1 MDNEAVLNQLT
12 ALYEKQK
19 QLAKSAGQRKGQK
32 PQQKATRAELINQFS
47 FHAAAQI
54 PPSHSVVRQTVI
66 GYAYPPCTVPLAD
79 LEPIT
84 INELELETVHRGRV
98 LVVRTLGYPSRIQ
111 AVQNAIE
118 DSEGSVDRLAVY
130 NFDMRLRPEQI
141 LPKGQLLAVKEPY
154 YKVTADG
161 APMVRVDHPSDFVIL
176 RPEDSAIPL
185 QLRPKLL
192 ELVDSPSAWKAKG
205 NAAFKARDYR
215 GAIELYSN
223 GIEFDQTNPT
233 CHQEKE
239 GSTHLLQ
246 LDMYRNRAQANINL
260 GRYEAALAD
269 AEASI
274 ISSDD
279 LASGEAGLVNSN
291 VKAFYRA
298 GIAAYHLQSYD
309 KAQQMFESILKIAP
323 MDSDAQRE
331 LQRVRRRLVEQSMG
345 AYDFEEMIE
354 CAMTVD
360 KRLDVA
366 DFKANVTVQKT
377 VDRGHGLFATK
388 AIKAGELV
396 LVEKALFV
404 AFNTDEGAD
413 QSVIMNLNTGVMSVG
428 THPTRLVGAVHKMLH
443 SPKLAEAFSHL
454 YDGGYEPRGVQVVDG
469 VVAVDTFQV
478 EAALDF
484 NGFGLPSDPTAVDR
498 DMADQATSS
507 TGVWMTSSFINHD
520 CIGNAARSFMGDV
533 MVIRATK
540 DLEKG
545 DEILMRY
552 KNSDDDIESF
562 QKTVLSSWKF
572 TCSCALCTAEAK
584 TPEPQRQRRLELI
597 KEARAFLQANQISE
611 QYPPTPVLITK
622 AEQLRAKIEASYGQ
636 AQFKNLPR
644 QGLQDLSLWIC
655 TAHILGAQH
664 KVQTAAAA
672 VLRDLGFM
680 ISIKKNKVS
689 IERTNCRMDMSGI
702 YAGMYLAVS
711 YYRKGQN
718 EVGKQLERFTMEMYE
733 TIHGCMLG
741 FEEKFGVIKG

>member
-1 MDNEAVLNQLT
+1 MDNDAVLNQLT

-32 PQQKATRAELINQFS
+32 PQHKASRAELINQFS
-47 FHAAAQI
+47 FHGAAQI

-66 GYAYPPCTVPLAD
+66 GYAYPPCAIPLAD
-79 LEPIT
+79 LQPIT
-84 INELELETVHRGRV
+84 INELKLETVHRGRV
-98 LVVRTLGYPSRIQ
+98 LFVRTFGYPSRIQ

-118 DSEGSVDRLAVY
+118 DNEGSVDRLAVY
-130 NFDMRLRPEQI
+130 NYDMRLRPEQI
-141 LPKGQLLAVKEPY
+141 LSKASCLPSRSLITRSQRTEHQCYWSSSIVPRLGRQWATQPSRQETTEERSSCIRMASSFNKRTQH
-154 YKVTADG
+154 VT
-161 APMVRVDHPSDFVIL
+161 RK
-176 RPEDSAIPL
+176 R
-185 QLRPKLL
+185 R
-192 ELVDSPSAWKAKG
+192 
-205 NAAFKARDYR
+205 
-215 GAIELYSN
+215 
-223 GIEFDQTNPT
+223 
-233 CHQEKE
+233 

-260 GRYEAALAD
+260 GRYEAALYD

-274 ISSDD
+274 IPSDD
-279 LASGEAGLVNSN
+279 LASGEASLVNSN

-323 MDSDAQRE
+323 MDSDAKRE
-331 LQRVRRRLVEQSMG
+331 LQLVRRRLVEQSMG
-345 AYDFEEMIE
+345 AYDFEEMFE

-366 DFKANVTVQKT
+366 DFKANVTVQKI

-413 QSVIMNLNTGVMSVG
+413 QSVIMNLNTEVMSVG

-443 SPKLAEAFSHL
+443 SPKLAEAFSRL

-484 NGFGLPSDPTAVDR
+484 VIDR
-498 DMADQATSS
+498 HMADQATSS
-507 TGVWMTSSFINHD
+507 TGVWLTSSFVNHD
-520 CIGNAARSFMGDV
+520 CIGNAARSFTGDV

-540 DLEKG
+540 DLKKG

-562 QKTVLSSWKF
+562 QKSMLSSWKF

-584 TPEPQRQRRLELI
+584 TPEPQRQRRLQLI
-597 KEARAFLQANQISE
+597 KEAREFLQANQISE
-611 QYPPTPVLITK
+611 RYPPTPVLITK

-644 QGLQDLSLWIC
+644 QGLHDLSLWIC
-655 TAHILGAQH
+655 TAHILGSQH

-672 VLRDLGFM
+672 VLRDLGFV
-680 ISIKKNKVS
+680 ISVKKNKVS

-711 YYRKGQN
+711 YYRKNEN

-741 FEEKFGVIKG
+741 FEEKFGVIKDKVCAISMKRGDMTAGC